1 MAPPARPTR
10 PTWSRP
16 SPPAPSPVAAALAE
30 ARLQHGDRSRAI
42 RDAVADVLAEG
53 AVEVG
58 FQPVVELATGDVV
71 GYEALAR
78 GPRGT
83 PLERPDR
90 LFAAARA
97 AGRLDE
103 LDWLCQRLALRAA
116 LDAGLRSGQVL
127 FLNVE
132 PDASGFMPLELRALY
147 AQATTRMTVAVE
159 VTERALTE
167 RPAALLGHVADMRA
181 LGCAVALD
189 DVGAAAGSLAMLPVL
204 APDVVKLDLHLLLEV
219 DEQVFGDVVGT
230 VAAQAERTGALVL
243 VERIEQEGQVAMA
256 RALGAELAQ
265 GWLYGRRLLLEQA
278 PEPPEADRVVPATV
292 RPDPRD
298 LAPFG
303 LLGGGAAPRR
313 GGAALVGSLAGHL
326 TANAASAGEHA
337 LMLGAFGAGPGFDRS
352 TAARWSELAG
362 RLAFCGA
369 VAPSMPSE
377 PAPGVRGGTVVHGD
391 PVGGEWSLAVVGPH
405 VAAAL
410 SAHDLGPG
418 VRSDERFAFHL
429 THDRDAV
436 VAAAGALMARIRT

>member
-10 PTWSRP
+10 TSLLP
-16 SPPAPSPVAAALAE
+16 SPHAPSPVAAALVE
-30 ARLQHGDRSRAI
+30 ARLEHSDRARAI

-53 AVEVG
+53 AVEIG
-58 FQPVVELATGDVV
+58 FQPVVALATGEVV

-116 LDAGLRSGQVL
+116 LEAGLRHGQVL

-132 PDASGFMPLELRALY
+132 PDASGFMPLELRTLY
-147 AQATTRMTVAVE
+147 AHATTRMTVAVE

-243 VERIEQEGQVAMA
+243 VERIEEEGQVGMA

-265 GWLYGRRLLLEQA
+265 GWLYGRRQRLQDA
-278 PEPPEADRVVPATV
+278 PASPGLDRVVPARV

-303 LLGGGAAPRR
+303 LLGGAQDPRR
-313 GGAALVGSLAGHL
+313 GGPGLVGALAGHL
-326 TANAASAGEHA
+326 TAGAAAAGEHA
-337 LMLGAFGAGPGFDRS
+337 MLLGAFGAGPGFDAA
-352 TAARWSELAG
+352 TATRWSGLAE

-369 VAPSMPSE
+369 VAPTMSSE
-377 PAPGVRGGTVVHGD
+377 PAPGVRGGTVAPGD
-391 PVGGEWSLAVVGPH
+391 AVGGEWSVAVVGPH
-405 VAAAL
+405 LAAAL

-418 VRSDERFAFHL
+418 RRADERFAFHL

-436 VAAAGALMARIRT
+436 VAAAGALMARIRA

>member
-16 SPPAPSPVAAALAE
+16 SPHAPSPVAAALAE
-30 ARLQHGDRSRAI
+30 ARLQHGDRTRAI

-58 FQPVVELATGDVV
+58 FQPVVALATGDVV

-116 LDAGLRSGQVL
+116 LDAGLRAGQVL

-292 RPDPRD
+292 
-298 LAPFG
+298 
-303 LLGGGAAPRR
+303 
-313 GGAALVGSLAGHL
+313 
-326 TANAASAGEHA
+326 
-337 LMLGAFGAGPGFDRS
+337 
-352 TAARWSELAG
+352 
-362 RLAFCGA
+362 
-369 VAPSMPSE
+369 
-377 PAPGVRGGTVVHGD
+377 
-391 PVGGEWSLAVVGPH
+391 
-405 VAAAL
+405 
-410 SAHDLGPG
+410 
-418 VRSDERFAFHL
+418 
-429 THDRDAV
+429 
-436 VAAAGALMARIRT
+436 